1 MTRAYIGIGA
11 NLGEREE
18 TVRRAA
24 ALVGARRL
32 STLRETEP
40 WGLVDQPLFVNA
52 VAELET
58 ELDARSLLERLLG
71 AERELGRVRTRVR
84 WGPRRID
91 LDLLVY
97 GGEVI
102 DEPDLTVPHPRL
114 HERRFVLEPLAELE
128 PDLVIPGRGRV
139 SALLAELQSSS

>member
-32 STLRETEP
+32 SALRETEP

-58 ELDARSLLERLLG
+58 ELGARALLERLLV